1 MYVDLRHALRLLG
14 TCFNGLCDIDEEGLV
29 GAREELDHGRE
40 ATALPDGHTVVG
52 ILGTLSQGSNNI
64 HKDLQDIRT
73 HTQYTHVC
81 TVIQCTNAHNYNR
94 CSKCLD
100 VRKHHSTPL
109 LDQDKILKK
118 YTQSLLHLT
127 QVE

>member
-73 HTQYTHVC
+73 HTQYTYVC

-100 VRKHHSTPL
+100 ARKHITPRHCL
-109 LDQDKILKK
+109 IKAKF
-118 YTQSLLHLT
+118 
-127 QVE
+127 